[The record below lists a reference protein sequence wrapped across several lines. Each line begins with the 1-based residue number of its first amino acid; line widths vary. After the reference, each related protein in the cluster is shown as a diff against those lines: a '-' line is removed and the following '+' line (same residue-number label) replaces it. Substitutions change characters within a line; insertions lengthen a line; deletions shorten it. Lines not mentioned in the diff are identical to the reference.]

1 MQEEKPD
8 FEKIAAQ
15 LAKPSGEMGIEVA
28 SKMNESNGEMT
39 RHTIDLLLIKD
50 EEVVFELGPGNAK
63 FAEYVLGKAKQV
75 RYTGGDISETMVE
88 EAKRINQA
96 YLEKGVAT
104 FHVLDGADLPFE
116 SQSFD
121 KVFTVNTLYFWQ
133 EPLKTLEELHRV
145 LRPGGLLCIAI
156 RSKSFMLTLPFSK
169 FGFTL
174 YSPEE
179 GLALF
184 EKSSFREITYTL
196 VSAEGEI
203 FKGEPLMK
211 EDVFFL
217 LRKEKQ
223 L

>member
-15 LAKPSGEMGIEVA
+15 LARPSGEMGIEVGNR
-28 SKMNESNGEMT
+28 MNESNGEMT
-39 RHTIDLLLIKD
+39 RHAIDLLKIR
-50 EEVVFELGPGNAK
+50 EGEVVFELGPGNAR
-63 FAEYVLGKAKQV
+63 FAGYVLEKAQRV
-75 RYTGGDISETMVE
+75 QYIGGDISETMVE
-88 EAKRINQA
+88 EAKRINQT

-104 FHVLDGADLPFE
+104 FHVLDGTGLPFE

-121 KVFTVNTLYFWQ
+121 KVFTVNTLYFWH

-169 FGFTL
+169 YGFTL

-196 VSAEGEI
+196 ASVEGEI
-203 FKGEPLMK
+203 FTGEPVTK
-211 EDVFFL
+211 EEVFFM
-217 LRKEKQ
+217 LRKAG
-223 L
+223 